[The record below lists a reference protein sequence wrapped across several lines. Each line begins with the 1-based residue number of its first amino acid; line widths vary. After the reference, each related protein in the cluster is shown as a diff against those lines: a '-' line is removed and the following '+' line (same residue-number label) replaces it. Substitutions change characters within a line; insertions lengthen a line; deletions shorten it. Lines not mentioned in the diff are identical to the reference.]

1 MFNILIYNGFMAI
14 LASFHAT
21 LSTAGGR
28 IVCRRCTAR
37 SSRHGGQ
44 CRRPALKTSKSAK
57 CQFHGGRST
66 GPRTVEG
73 RARIAA
79 AQYKHGQETLQARS
93 ARSAAS
99 VRLRQLE
106 DAGRVLGMIEGA
118 RTRGRKPVGY
128 VQIRSADDIR
138 RMVVEDALNFYSGSV
153 EVD

>member
-1 MFNILIYNGFMAI
+1 VVLE
-14 LASFHAT
+14 ST

-28 IVCRRCTAR
+28 IICRRCTAR

-66 GPRTVEG
+66 GPKTAEG
-73 RARIAA
+73 KAKIAA
-79 AQYKHGQETLQARS
+79 AQRKTGYETLQARS

-99 VRLRQLE
+99 LRLRKLE

-118 RTRGRKPVGY
+118 RTRGRKPAGY
-128 VQIRSADDIR
+128 VQIRSPDDVM
-138 RMVVEDALNFYSGSV
+138 RMVVEDALNFNSGSV
-153 EVD
+153 EID